1 MPDRVK
7 KIDQLLSSVGYF
19 SGLDETTLKAVK
31 QAAIPRSYDPGQ
43 LIILEGEPNSGLY
56 LIELGWVKVVKI
68 AVDGREQVLRFLGPG
83 EAFNAIS
90 VLTGTPNPASVV
102 ALEKT
107 HLWVLLRDT
116 MQRLIDEHPTLA
128 KQMIQDLAGR
138 VLHLISLVDD
148 LSLRTV
154 EARLARLLVEQ
165 AVGDK
170 VYRKKWATQ
179 AEMAARLGTV
189 PDVLSRSLRN
199 LAEQGVIQVERS
211 LIQILD
217 MEALEQK
224 ANLS

>member
-1 MPDRVK
+1 MPDSVK

-31 QAAIPRSYDPGQ
+31 QAAIPRNYDSGQ

-56 LIELGWVKVVKI
+56 LIEGGWVKVVKI

-83 EAFNAIS
+83 EVFNAIS

-102 ALEKT
+102 ALERT
-107 HLWVLLRDT
+107 RAWILLRDT
-116 MQRLIDEHPTLA
+116 MQRLIDEHPALA
-128 KQMIQDLAGR
+128 GQMIQDLAGR

-199 LAEQGVIQVERS
+199 LAEQGIIQVERS

>member
-1 MPDRVK
+1 
-7 KIDQLLSSVGYF
+7 
-19 SGLDETTLKAVK
+19 
-31 QAAIPRSYDPGQ
+31 
-43 LIILEGEPNSGLY
+43 
-56 LIELGWVKVVKI
+56 
-68 AVDGREQVLRFLGPG
+68 
-83 EAFNAIS
+83 
-90 VLTGTPNPASVV
+90 
-102 ALEKT
+102 
-107 HLWVLLRDT
+107 
-116 MQRLIDEHPTLA
+116 
-128 KQMIQDLAGR
+128 MIQDLAGR

>member
-1 MPDRVK
+1 MPDSVK
-7 KIDQLLSSVGYF
+7 RIDQLLSSVGYF

-31 QAAIPRSYDPGQ
+31 QAAIPRNYDSGQ

-56 LIELGWVKVVKI
+56 LIEGGWVKVVKI

-83 EAFNAIS
+83 EVFNAIS
-90 VLTGTPNPASVV
+90 VLTGTPNPASVA
-102 ALEKT
+102 ALEET
-107 HLWVLLRDT
+107 RLWVLLHDT

-199 LAEQGVIQVERS
+199 LAEQGIIQAERS

-217 MEALEQK
+217 MEALKQK
-224 ANLS
+224 ANLP